1 MMADDGGW
9 GIKAYVLCAHSFR
22 RIHPN
27 LAAEHIVATNLAQ
40 FHLVGE
46 SNHPA

>member
-1 MMADDGGW
+1 MMGCDRGW
-9 GIKAYVLCAHSFR
+9 GVKAYVLCAHSFR
-22 RIHPN
+22 RIHPH
-27 LAAEHIVATNLAQ
+27 LATEHIVATTLAQ